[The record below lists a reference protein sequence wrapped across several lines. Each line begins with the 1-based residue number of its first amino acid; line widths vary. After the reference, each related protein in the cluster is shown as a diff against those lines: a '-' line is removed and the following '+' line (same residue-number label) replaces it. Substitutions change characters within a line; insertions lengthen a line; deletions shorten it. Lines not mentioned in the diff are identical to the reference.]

1 MAEHDYIQETPT
13 QRLSRWIFSEMM
25 RGAAYAAMFVL
36 GLGLLL
42 WGIYLVGLLLPEDSK
57 TAPGP
62 MPYSAISA
70 PVDSAKA

>member
-1 MAEHDYIQETPT
+1 
-13 QRLSRWIFSEMM
+13 MM
-25 RGAAYAAMFVL
+25 RGAAYAAVFVL